1 MKNRLTILTAC
12 CLLLLVNAL
21 QAQSREEQKVKRA
34 AQGKITYSQEE
45 TVAFKSDVPYGKALD
60 GLSVLSKKFLKKPII
75 DPSPLTTPINV
86 EIQPMYWRDA
96 FELILRT
103 NNLWYTEKE
112 DFIQVASFG
121 ALAAAGGE
129 AAPGGAVAVIDS
141 GVIYSKVPEVVISA
155 IFVEINTAK
164 LRESGINFNIFRGRD
179 LNLGI
184 EFSGA
189 NRVSGEIFG
198 VTVSPT
204 SNKLAVNIDAALR
217 IFESEQLGEV
227 IARPQTTVRSGT
239 RGRLQVGTDFS
250 IKERDF
256 SGNIIDRFYSTGT
269 ILEVTPKVYH
279 YGTTDFIDLPYHAE
293 RSSVTPGAVSTLIN
307 KTQSDGR
314 RILLN
319 GEEIYVAGLYSND
332 ESTTREGI
340 PFLKDLP
347 WWVFGLR
354 YVFGYDKVSVARKEL
369 LVLLK
374 AEIVPTIDQRISDLN
389 KERNLIQEKLKENL
403 EDTQK
408 KSVMKKNN

>member
-34 AQGKITYSQEE
+34 AQGKTTYTQEE
-45 TVAFKSDVPYGKALD
+45 TVSFKSDLPYKQAIEAL
-60 GLSVLSKKFLKKPII
+60 STLSKKFLKKPLI

-96 FELILRT
+96 LELILRT
-103 NNLWYTEKE
+103 NNLWYAERE
-112 DFIQVASFG
+112 DFLQIAPIAS
-121 ALAAAGGE
+121 LAAGGDV
-129 AAPGGAVAVIDS
+129 APGGAAAVVDS
-141 GVIYSKVPEVVISA
+141 GAIYSKIPEVVISA

-189 NRVSGEIFG
+189 NRVSGDIFG

-239 RGRLQVGTDFS
+239 KGRLQVGTDFS

-332 ESTTREGI
+332 EATTREGI
-340 PFLKDLP
+340 PILKDLP

-354 YVFGYDKVSVARKEL
+354 YVFGYDRVSVSRKEL

-389 KERNLIQEKLKENL
+389 KERNLIQEKLKEN
-403 EDTQK
+403 EADTQK
-408 KSVMKKNN
+408 KSIMKKNN

>member
-21 QAQSREEQKVKRA
+21 QAQSREEQKIKRA
-34 AQGKITYSQEE
+34 AQGKTTYTQEE
-45 TVAFKSDVPYGKALD
+45 TVSFSADVPYKQAIESLNT
-60 GLSVLSKKFLKKPII
+60 LSKKFLKKPIV

-86 EIQPMYWRDA
+86 EIQPMYWKDA

-103 NNLWYTEKE
+103 NNLWYAEKE
-112 DFIQVASFG
+112 DFVQVAP
-121 ALAAAGGE
+121 LATLAAGGE
-129 AAPGGAVAVIDS
+129 TAPGGAVAVVDS
-141 GVIYSKVPEVVISA
+141 GAIYSKIPEVIISA
-155 IFVEINTAK
+155 TFVEINTAK
-164 LRESGINFNIFRGRD
+164 LRESGISFSIFRGRD

-184 EFSGA
+184 EFQGSA
-189 NRVSGEIFG
+189 AVSSPIFG
-198 VTVSPT
+198 ATISPT
-204 SNKLAVNIDAALR
+204 SKKLAVNIDAALR

-227 IARPQTTVRSGT
+227 IARPQTAVRSGT

-256 SGNIIDRFYSTGT
+256 SGNVIDRFFSTGT
-269 ILEVTPKVYH
+269 ILEVTPKVYR

-307 KTQSDGR
+307 KSQSDGR
-314 RILLN
+314 RIVLN
-319 GEEIYVAGLYSND
+319 GEEIHVASLYSND

-340 PFLKDLP
+340 PVLKDLP

-354 YVFGYDKVSVARKEL
+354 YIFGYDRVSVARKEL

-374 AEIVPTIDQRISDLN
+374 AELVPSIDQRISDLN
-389 KERNLIQEKLKENL
+389 KERNLIQEKLKENQ

-408 KSVMKKNN
+408 KSIMKKNN

>member
-21 QAQSREEQKVKRA
+21 QAQSREEQKIKRA
-34 AQGKITYSQEE
+34 AQGKTGFSQEE
-45 TVAFKSDVPYGKALD
+45 TVSFKSDLPYKQAIES
-60 GLSVLSKKFLKKPII
+60 LSALSKKFLKKPIV

-103 NNLWYTEKE
+103 NNLWYAEKE
-112 DFIQVASFG
+112 DFLQIAPIA
-121 ALAAAGGE
+121 ALAASGE
-129 AAPGGAVAVIDS
+129 GTGGAAVSVVDS
-141 GVIYSKVPEVVISA
+141 GAIYSKIPEVLISA

-164 LRESGINFNIFRGRD
+164 LRESGVSFNIFRGRD

-184 EFSGA
+184 EFQGA
-189 NRVSGEIFG
+189 SNVSSEVFG

-204 SNKLAVNIDAALR
+204 SKKLAVNIDAALK
-217 IFESEQLGEV
+217 IFESEQLGEI
-227 IARPQTTVRSGT
+227 IAKPQTTVRSGNK
-239 RGRLQVGTDFS
+239 GRLQVGTDFS

-256 SGNIIDRFYSTGT
+256 SGNLIDRFYSTGT
-269 ILEVTPKVYH
+269 ILEVTPKVYR
-279 YGTTDFIDLPYHAE
+279 YGTTDFIDLGYHAE

-314 RILLN
+314 LIVLN

-332 ESTTREGI
+332 VATTREGI
-340 PFLKDLP
+340 PLLKDLP

-354 YVFGYDKVSVARKEL
+354 YIFGYDKESLTRKEL

-374 AEIVPTIDQRISDLN
+374 AELVPTIDQRINDLA
-389 KERNLIQEKLKENL
+389 KERNVTKERLKDSEN
-403 EDTQK
+403 DTQK
-408 KSVMKKNN
+408 RTTLKKNN

>member
-12 CLLLLVNAL
+12 CLLLLMNAL

-34 AQGKITYSQEE
+34 AQGKTTYTQEE
-45 TVAFKSDVPYGKALD
+45 TVSFKSDVQYKQALD
-60 GLSVLSKKFLKKPII
+60 ALSTLSKKFLKKPII
-75 DPSPLTTPINV
+75 DPSPLSTPINV

-96 FELILRT
+96 LELILRT
-103 NNLWYTEKE
+103 NNLWYAEKE
-112 DFIQVASFG
+112 DFIQVAPLS
-121 ALAAAGGE
+121 ALAASGE
-129 AAPGGAVAVIDS
+129 VAPGGAVAVADS
-141 GVIYSKVPEVVISA
+141 GAIYSKIPEVVISA

-184 EFSGA
+184 EFQGA
-189 NRVSGEIFG
+189 NQVSSEIFG

-204 SNKLAVNIDAALR
+204 SKKLAVNIDAALR

-239 RGRLQVGTDFS
+239 KGRLQVGTDFS

-269 ILEVTPKVYH
+269 ILEVTPKVYR

-293 RSSVTPGAVSTLIN
+293 RSSVIPGAVSTLIN
-307 KTQSDGR
+307 KSQSDGR

-374 AEIVPTIDQRISDLN
+374 AELVPTIDQRISDLN
-389 KERNLIQEKLKENL
+389 KERNVIQEKLKEN
-403 EDTQK
+403 EADTQK
-408 KSVMKKNN
+408 KSVLKKNN